1 MECGVENHCH
11 SSMVGKQGVYWLGK
25 SWPCLLEDHETLSL
39 TYAGWFRVSAINI
52 TRIIWSWSNSNT
64 SSISMFSDIM
74 FRKPIEIENPIF
86 WDWWRFDT
94 IEINLWWLFQ
104 CLVHLCL
111 IFLYAFFCGSATSS
125 DFCWSRDDLSL
136 FRFKGQ
142 DNMGFLWKIRSTI
155 FKKIQINTTHLGVAK
170 IIIWKLNSFK

>member
-104 CLVHLCL
+104 CLVHRFSYMLFFAGVPLLL
-111 IFLYAFFCGSATSS
+111 ISADPETIYRYSGLKGKITW
-125 DFCWSRDDLSL
+125 DFCEKSDLL
-136 FRFKGQ
+136 F
-142 DNMGFLWKIRSTI
+142 L
-155 FKKIQINTTHLGVAK
+155 KKSK
-170 IIIWKLNSFK
+170 